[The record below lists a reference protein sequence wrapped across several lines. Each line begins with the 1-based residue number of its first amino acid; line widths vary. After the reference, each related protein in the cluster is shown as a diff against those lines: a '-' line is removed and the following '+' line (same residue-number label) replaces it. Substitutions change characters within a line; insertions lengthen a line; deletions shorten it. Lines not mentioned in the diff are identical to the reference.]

1 MSRKRRM
8 MRRRRIT
15 VSVVLLGMMLLM
27 VNYALAKR
35 IEPEMMTVVVKSGE
49 SVWSIA
55 KDNNPNKKDLRR
67 LVYDIININGISD
80 GIIHVGQELS
90 VPLN

>member
-67 LVYDIININGISD
+67 LVYDIIDINGISD

>member
-55 KDNNPNKKDLRR
+55 KDNNPNKRDLRR
-67 LVYDIININGISD
+67 LVYDIIDINGISD